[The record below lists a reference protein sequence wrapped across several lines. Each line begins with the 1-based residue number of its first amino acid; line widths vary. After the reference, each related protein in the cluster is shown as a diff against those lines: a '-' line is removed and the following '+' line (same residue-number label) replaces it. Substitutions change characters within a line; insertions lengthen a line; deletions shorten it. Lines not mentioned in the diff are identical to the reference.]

1 MKIKYKLKKGEY
13 LTMVVGEARRKASDN
28 YKNNPMHSFAES
40 FVNLASG
47 ILNESVTDIYQDPG
61 RALLLKTSNDALK
74 RFFVENS
81 YDPDGMDPDEIQEHV
96 EDMEQL
102 YDNDRD
108 AILEHVQGS
117 YMNPMIGISIPM
129 HKFILMNMVFDKGS
143 IPKFVARSPK
153 FTISMEYRVLIDTE
167 GNELDFFRDQNLMTD
182 AINKTARET
191 EFELP
196 AIPFTDDNEIVHT
209 YLGGLAGADHL
220 SIETRVSAFKI
231 TDQYFEIGDILPDT
245 ETGYIEPDG
254 EVAQSAGVREV
265 WVRCNYPFAPVY
277 GEVERGLMA
286 NVQYEYKVQDAGR
299 VTTKKVNDLITG
311 TMVNDRLNIQV
322 LRGNIKGIRVTS
334 RLDTSSARL
343 TTCSV
348 RWKEKTDIV
357 EIPNAIPIDVTVSP
371 EETKDIAALYN
382 VNQVTK
388 IMSMIKTVLGNY
400 KDDMIRKN
408 LDDSYKTMDVRSKT
422 YSQFDY
428 APREGYHGDH
438 VEWRRNTFFDFFDTQ
453 MTKLYQVL
461 NDPNMTVSVFG
472 DPDLVR
478 KITPVDYSYQTPSSI
493 GPVQLDFTKTVVTS
507 DHRVYN
513 FIGSDKLRGSTEFI
527 VILCPKG
534 TDRIIYRIYD
544 YQMYISNEIRNAD
557 NPALPNIHAFERWKF
572 VEYQPVQGRI
582 NILHPTGLT
591 DHYDFIQVKQV
602 D

>member
-1 MKIKYKLKKGEY
+1 MII
-13 LTMVVGEARRKASDN
+13 GEAPRQYMSDN
-28 YKNNPMHSFAES
+28 YKSDPMHSYAES
-40 FVNLASG
+40 FVNLAEG
-47 ILNESVTDIYQDPG
+47 ILNEGAVELYSDPT
-61 RALLLKTSNDALK
+61 RAFIQKGSNEALK
-74 RFFVENS
+74 QFFVENS
-81 YDPDGMDPDEIQEHV
+81 YDPEGMTPDEI
-96 EDMEQL
+96 EDHIATMEQQ
-102 YDNDRD
+102 YDNDRKG
-108 AILEHVQGS
+108 ILEHVTGS

-153 FTISMEYRVLIDTE
+153 FTISMEYRILVDTE
-167 GNELDFFRDQNLMTD
+167 GNELDMFRDQNLMTD
-182 AINKTARET
+182 AIEKTAAET

-196 AIPFTDDNEIVHT
+196 ALPFTDDNEIVHT

-220 SIETRVSAFKI
+220 SIETRVSAFKV
-231 TDQYFEIGDILPDT
+231 TDQYFEIGDILPDP

-254 EVAQSAGVREV
+254 EVATSAGVREV
-265 WVRCNYPFAPVY
+265 WVRCNYPFTPVY

-286 NVQYEYKVQDAGR
+286 NVQYEYKVNDSG
-299 VTTKKVNDLITG
+299 VKITKMNDLISG
-311 TMVNDRLNIQV
+311 TMHKDRLNVQV
-322 LRGNIKGIRVTS
+322 LKGNIKGIRVTS
-334 RLDTSSARL
+334 RLDTSNARL

-357 EIPNAIPIDVTVSP
+357 EIPAAIPIDVTISP

-382 VNQVTK
+382 INQVTK
-388 IMSMIKTVLGNY
+388 LMSMLKTVLGNY
-400 KDDMIRKN
+400 KDDLIRRN
-408 LDDSYKTMDVRSKT
+408 LDKSYKTMDVRSKT
-422 YSQFDY
+422 YANFDY

-438 VEWRRNTFFDFFDTQ
+438 VEWRQKTFFDFFDSQ
-453 MTKLYQVL
+453 MTRLYQVL
-461 NDPNMTVSVFG
+461 NDPNMTVTVFG

-478 KITPVDYSYQTPSSI
+478 KITPPSYSYQTPGSI

-507 DHRVYN
+507 DNRVYN

-591 DHYDFIQVKQV
+591 DHYDFVQVKQL
-602 D
+602 

>member
-1 MKIKYKLKKGEY
+1 MII
-13 LTMVVGEARRKASDN
+13 GEAPRQNMSDS
-28 YKNNPMHSFAES
+28 YRYDPMHAYVES
-40 FVNLASG
+40 YVEVAQG
-47 ILNESVTDIYQDPG
+47 ILNENATDIYSEPA
-61 RALLLKTSNDALK
+61 RAFISKSSNEALK
-74 RFFVENS
+74 QFFVESS
-81 YDPDGMDPDEIQEHV
+81 YDPAGMTPDEI
-96 EDMEQL
+96 EDHIATMEQQ
-102 YDNDRD
+102 YDNDRQG
-108 AILEHVQGS
+108 ILEHVTGS
-117 YMNPMIGISIPM
+117 YMNPMIGITIPM

-153 FTISMEYRVLIDTE
+153 FTISMEYRILVDTE
-167 GNELDFFRDQNLMTD
+167 GNELDMFRDQNLMTD
-182 AINKTARET
+182 AIEKTAAET

-196 AIPFTDDNEIVHT
+196 SLPFTDDNEIVHT

-231 TDQYFEIGDILPDT
+231 TDQYFEIGDILPDP

-254 EVAQSAGVREV
+254 EVAESAGVREV
-265 WVRCNYPFAPVY
+265 WVRCNYPFTPVY

-286 NVQYEYKVQDAGR
+286 NVQYEYKVNNGG
-299 VTTKKVNDLITG
+299 VKITKVNDLISG
-311 TMVNDRLNIQV
+311 TMNKDRLNIQV
-322 LRGNIKGIRVTS
+322 LKGNIKGIRVTS

-357 EIPNAIPIDVTVSP
+357 EIPNAIPIDVTISP

-388 IMSMIKTVLGNY
+388 LMSMMKTVLGNY
-400 KDDMIRKN
+400 KDDLIRRD
-408 LDDSYKTMDVRSKT
+408 LDHSYKTMDARSKT

-438 VEWRRNTFFDFFDTQ
+438 VEWRQKTFFDFFDSQ

-461 NDPNMTVSVFG
+461 NDPNMTVTVFG

-478 KITPVDYSYQTPSSI
+478 KITPPSYSYQTPGSI

-507 DHRVYN
+507 DNRVYN

-591 DHYDFIQVKQV
+591 DHYDFVQVKQV
-602 D
+602 

>member
-1 MKIKYKLKKGEY
+1 MIIGE
-13 LTMVVGEARRKASDN
+13 TRQNMSDN
-28 YKNNPMHSFAES
+28 YKYDPMHSYVES
-40 FVNLASG
+40 FVNLAEG
-47 ILNESVTDIYQDPG
+47 ILNESATDIYAEPS
-61 RALLLKTSNDALK
+61 RAFLMKGANEALK
-74 RFFVENS
+74 QFFVENS
-81 YDPDGMDPDEIQEHV
+81 YDPEGMTPDEIDDHIAT
-96 EDMEQL
+96 MEQQ
-102 YDNDRD
+102 YDNDRKG
-108 AILEHVQGS
+108 ILEHVTGS
-117 YMNPMIGISIPM
+117 YMNPMIGITIPM

-153 FTISMEYRVLIDTE
+153 FTISMEYRILVDTE
-167 GNELDFFRDQNLMTD
+167 GNELDMFRDQNLMTD
-182 AINKTARET
+182 AIEKTAAET

-196 AIPFTDDNEIVHT
+196 ALPFTDDNEIVHT

-231 TDQYFEIGDILPDT
+231 EDQYFEIGDVLPDP

-254 EVAQSAGVREV
+254 EIAESAGVREV
-265 WVRCNYPFAPVY
+265 WVRCNYPFTPVY

-286 NVQYEYKVQDAGR
+286 NVQYEYKVQDGGD
-299 VTTKKVNDLITG
+299 VTTKKVNDLISG
-311 TMVNDRLNIQV
+311 TMNKDRLNVQV
-322 LRGNIKGIRVTS
+322 LKGNIKGIRVTS

-357 EIPNAIPIDVTVSP
+357 EIPNAIPIDVTISP

-388 IMSMIKTVLGNY
+388 LMSMMKTVLGNY
-400 KDDMIRKN
+400 KDDLIRRD
-408 LDDSYKTMDVRSKT
+408 LDYSYKTMDVRSKT

-438 VEWRRNTFFDFFDTQ
+438 VEWRQKTFFDFFDSQ

-461 NDPNMTVSVFG
+461 NDPNMTVTVFG

-478 KITPVDYSYQTPSSI
+478 KITPPTYSYQTPGSI

-507 DHRVYN
+507 DSRVYN

-534 TDRIIYRIYD
+534 TDRIVYRIYD

-591 DHYDFIQVKQV
+591 DHYDFVQVKQL
-602 D
+602 

>member
-1 MKIKYKLKKGEY
+1 MIIGD
-13 LTMVVGEARRKASDN
+13 APRRSMADSFAT
-28 YKNNPMHSFAES
+28 NPMHSFVES
-40 FVNLASG
+40 YVNLTQG
-47 ILNESVTDIYQDPG
+47 ILNENATDIYSDPVRTLMMSG
-61 RALLLKTSNDALK
+61 PNNELK

-81 YDPDGMDPDEIQEHV
+81 YDPEGMTPDEIQDHIET
-96 EDMEQL
+96 MEQQ
-102 YDNDRD
+102 YDNDRMGL
-108 AILEHVQGS
+108 LEHVQGS

-153 FTISMEYRVLIDTE
+153 FTISMEYRILVDTE
-167 GNELDFFRDQNLMTD
+167 GNELDMFRDQNLMTD
-182 AINKTARET
+182 AIEKTAAET

-196 AIPFTDDNEIVHT
+196 TLPFTDDNEIVHT

-231 TDQYFEIGDILPDT
+231 TDQYFEIGDILPDS

-254 EVAQSAGVREV
+254 EVAESAGVREV
-265 WVRCNYPFAPVY
+265 WVRCNYPFSPVY
-277 GEVERGLMA
+277 GEIERGLMA
-286 NVQYEYKVQDAGR
+286 NISYEYKVNDGT
-299 VTTKKVNDLITG
+299 VTTKKITDFVSG
-311 TMVNDRLNIQV
+311 TMHNDRLTVQV
-322 LRGNIKGIRVTS
+322 LKNNIKGIRITS

-382 VNQVTK
+382 VNQMTK
-388 IMSMIKTVLGNY
+388 LMSMIKTVLGNY
-400 KDDMIRKN
+400 KDDKIRQN
-408 LDDSYKTMDVRSKT
+408 LDMSYKTMDVRSKT
-422 YSQFDY
+422 YSRFDY

-438 VEWRRNTFFDFFDTQ
+438 VEWRRNTFFDFFDSQ

-461 NDPNMTVSVFG
+461 NDPNMTISVFG

-478 KITPVDYSYQTPSSI
+478 RITPVDYSYQTPSTI

-507 DHRVYN
+507 DNRVYN

-557 NPALPNIHAFERWKF
+557 NPSLPNIHAFERWKF

-582 NILHPTGLT
+582 EILHPTGLT
-591 DHYDFIQVKQV
+591 DHYDFVQVKQIP
-602 D
+602 

>member
-1 MKIKYKLKKGEY
+1 MII
-13 LTMVVGEARRKASDN
+13 GEAPRQLSDN
-28 YKNNPMHSFAES
+28 YKYDAMHSYAES
-40 FVNLASG
+40 FVNLAEG
-47 ILNESVTDIYQDPG
+47 ILNEDATDIYAEPS
-61 RALLLKTSNDALK
+61 RAFLKRGSDEALK
-74 RFFVENS
+74 RFFVESS
-81 YDPDGMDPDEIQEHV
+81 YDPEGMTPDEI
-96 EDMEQL
+96 EDHITTMEQQ
-102 YDNDRD
+102 YENDKKG
-108 AILEHVQGS
+108 ILEHTTGS
-117 YMNPMIGISIPM
+117 YMNPMIGITIPM
-129 HKFILMNMVFDKGS
+129 HKWILMNMVFDKGS
-143 IPKFVARSPK
+143 IPKFVARTPK
-153 FTISMEYRVLIDTE
+153 FTISMEYRILVDTE

-182 AINKTARET
+182 AIEATAAET

-196 AIPFTDDNEIVHT
+196 ALPFTDDNEIVHT

-231 TDQYFEIGDILPDT
+231 TDQYFEIGDILPDP

-254 EVAQSAGVREV
+254 EVATSAGVREV
-265 WVRCNYPFAPVY
+265 WVRCNYPFTPVY
-277 GEVERGLMA
+277 GEIERGLMA
-286 NVQYEYKVQDAGR
+286 NVQYEYKVQDAGAI
-299 VTTKKVNDLITG
+299 TIKKVNDIVSG
-311 TMVNDRLNIQV
+311 TMNNDRLNVQV
-322 LRGNIKGIRVTS
+322 LKGNIKGIRVTS

-388 IMSMIKTVLGNY
+388 LMSMMKTVLGNY
-400 KDDMIRKN
+400 KDDKIKRN
-408 LDDSYKTMDVRSKT
+408 LDYSYKTMDVRSKT

-438 VEWRRNTFFDFFDTQ
+438 VEWRQKTFFDFFDSQ

-461 NDPNMTVSVFG
+461 NDPNMTVTVFG

-478 KITPVDYSYQTPSSI
+478 KITPPSYSYQTPANI
-493 GPVQLDFTKTVVTS
+493 GPVQLDYTKTVVTS
-507 DHRVYN
+507 DSRVYN

-534 TDRIIYRIYD
+534 TDRIVYRIYD

-591 DHYDFIQVKQV
+591 DHYDFVQVKQL
-602 D
+602 

>member
-1 MKIKYKLKKGEY
+1 MII
-13 LTMVVGEARRKASDN
+13 GEAPRKTSDN
-28 YKNNPMHSFAES
+28 YKSDPMHSYVES
-40 FVNLASG
+40 FVQLAEG
-47 ILNESVTDIYQDPG
+47 ILNESATDIYAEPS
-61 RALLLKTSNDALK
+61 RAFMMKGANEALK
-74 RFFVENS
+74 QFFVENS
-81 YDPDGMDPDEIQEHV
+81 YDPAGMTPDEI
-96 EDMEQL
+96 EDHIATMEQQ
-102 YDNDRD
+102 YDNDRR
-108 AILEHVQGS
+108 AILEHVTGS

-143 IPKFVARSPK
+143 IPKFVARYPK
-153 FTISMEYRVLIDTE
+153 FTISMEYRILVDTE
-167 GNELDFFRDQNLMTD
+167 GNELDFFYDQNLMTD
-182 AINKTARET
+182 AIEKTAAET

-196 AIPFTDDNEIVHT
+196 ALPFTDDNEIVHT

-220 SIETRVSAFKI
+220 SIATRVSAFKI
-231 TDQYFEIGDILPDT
+231 TDQYFEIGDILPDP

-254 EVAQSAGVREV
+254 EIATSAGVREV
-265 WVRCNYPFAPVY
+265 WVRCNYPFTPVY

-286 NVQYEYKVQDAGR
+286 NVSYEYKVNDGG
-299 VTTKKVNDLITG
+299 VKVQKITDLISG
-311 TMVNDRLNIQV
+311 TMHNDRLNVQV
-322 LRGNIKGIRVTS
+322 LKGNIKGIRVTS
-334 RLDTSSARL
+334 RLDTSNARL

-357 EIPNAIPIDVTVSP
+357 EIEPAIPIDVTISP

-388 IMSMIKTVLGNY
+388 LMSMIKTVLGNY
-400 KDDMIRKN
+400 KDDLIRRK
-408 LDDSYKTMDVRSKT
+408 LDYSYKTMDARSKT
-422 YSQFDY
+422 YSEFDY

-438 VEWRRNTFFDFFDTQ
+438 VEWRQKTFFDFFDTQ

-478 KITPVDYSYQTPSSI
+478 KITPVSYSYQTPSAI

-507 DHRVYN
+507 DNRVYN

-591 DHYDFIQVKQV
+591 DHYDFIQVKQL
-602 D
+602 

>member
-1 MKIKYKLKKGEY
+1 MII
-13 LTMVVGEARRKASDN
+13 GEAPRKTSDN
-28 YKNNPMHSFAES
+28 YKSDPMHSYVES
-40 FVNLASG
+40 FVQLAEG
-47 ILNESVTDIYQDPG
+47 ILNESATDIYAEPS
-61 RALLLKTSNDALK
+61 RAFMMKGANEALK
-74 RFFVENS
+74 QFFVENS
-81 YDPDGMDPDEIQEHV
+81 YDPAGMTPDEI
-96 EDMEQL
+96 EDHIATMEQQ
-102 YDNDRD
+102 YDNDRR
-108 AILEHVQGS
+108 AILEHVAGS

-153 FTISMEYRVLIDTE
+153 FTISMEYRILVDTE
-167 GNELDFFRDQNLMTD
+167 GNELDFFYDQNLMTD
-182 AINKTARET
+182 AIEKTAAET

-196 AIPFTDDNEIVHT
+196 ALPFTDDNEIVHT

-220 SIETRVSAFKI
+220 SIATRVSAFKI
-231 TDQYFEIGDILPDT
+231 TDQYFEIGDILPDP

-254 EVAQSAGVREV
+254 EIATSAGVREV
-265 WVRCNYPFAPVY
+265 WVRCNYPFTPVY

-286 NVQYEYKVQDAGR
+286 NVSYEYKVNDGG
-299 VTTKKVNDLITG
+299 VKVQKITDLISG
-311 TMVNDRLNIQV
+311 TMHNDRLNVQV
-322 LRGNIKGIRVTS
+322 LKGNIKGIRVTS
-334 RLDTSSARL
+334 RLDTSNARL

-357 EIPNAIPIDVTVSP
+357 EIEPAIPIDVTISP

-388 IMSMIKTVLGNY
+388 LMSMIKTVLGNY
-400 KDDMIRKN
+400 KDDLIRRK
-408 LDDSYKTMDVRSKT
+408 LDYSYKTMDARSKT
-422 YSQFDY
+422 YSEFDY

-438 VEWRRNTFFDFFDTQ
+438 VEWRQKTFFDFFDTQ

-478 KITPVDYSYQTPSSI
+478 KITPVSYSYQTPSAI

-507 DHRVYN
+507 DNRVYN

-591 DHYDFIQVKQV
+591 DHYDFIQVKQL
-602 D
+602 

>member
-1 MKIKYKLKKGEY
+1 
-13 LTMVVGEARRKASDN
+13 MVIGEAKKSYSDL
-28 YKNNPMHSFAES
+28 YKNDPMYSFAES
-40 FVNLASG
+40 FVNLTQG
-47 ILNESVTDIYQDPG
+47 IVNEDSTDIYSEPI
-61 RALLLKTSNDALK
+61 RALNKRASNEALK

-81 YDPDGMDPDEIQEHV
+81 YDPEGMTADEIEDHV
-96 EDMEQL
+96 MTMEQQ
-102 YDNDRD
+102 YDNDRQ
-108 AILEHVQGS
+108 AVMEHVTAS

-153 FTISMEYRVLIDTE
+153 FTISMERRILVDTE
-167 GNELDFFRDQNLMTD
+167 GNELDFFRDQNLMTE
-182 AINKTARET
+182 AINKTAKET

-196 AIPFTDDNEIVHT
+196 ALPFTDDNEIVHT

-220 SIETRVSAFKI
+220 SIETRVSAFKVE
-231 TDQYFEIGDILPDT
+231 DQYFEIGDILPDP

-254 EVAQSAGVREV
+254 EVATSAGVRPV
-265 WVRCNYPFAPVY
+265 WVRCNYPFVPVY
-277 GEVERGLMA
+277 GDIERGLMA
-286 NVQYEYKVQDAGR
+286 NISYEYKVQDAGQ
-299 VTTKKVNDLITG
+299 VTTKKLQDYVTG
-311 TMVNDRLNIQV
+311 TMQNDRLNIQV
-322 LRGNIKGIRVTS
+322 LRGNIKGLRVTS
-334 RLDTSSARL
+334 RLDTAGGRL

-348 RWKEKTDIV
+348 RWKETTDIV
-357 EIPNAIPIDVTVSP
+357 EIPNAIPIDVTISP

-382 VNQVTK
+382 VKKKKK

-400 KDDMIRKN
+400 KDDTIKDK
-408 LDDSYKTMDVRSKT
+408 LDYSYKTMDVRSKT

-428 APREGYHGDH
+428 APREGYNGDH
-438 VEWRRNTFFDFFDTQ
+438 VEWRRATFFDFFDSQ

-461 NDPNMTVSVFG
+461 NDPNMTVTVFG

-478 KITPVDYSYQTPSSI
+478 KITPVDYSYQTPSNI

-507 DHRVYN
+507 DSRVYN

-534 TDRIIYRIYD
+534 TDRIVYRIYD

-557 NPALPNIHAFERWKF
+557 NPALPNIHAFERWHF

-582 NILHPTGLT
+582 NILHPSGLT
-591 DHYDFIQVKQV
+591 DHYDFIQVKQM
-602 D
+602 

>member
-1 MKIKYKLKKGEY
+1 MII
-13 LTMVVGEARRKASDN
+13 GEAPRQLSDN
-28 YKNNPMHSFAES
+28 YKYDAMHSYAES
-40 FVNLASG
+40 FVNLAEG
-47 ILNESVTDIYQDPG
+47 ILNEDATDIYAEPS
-61 RALLLKTSNDALK
+61 RAFLKRGSDEALK
-74 RFFVENS
+74 RFFVESS
-81 YDPDGMDPDEIQEHV
+81 YDPEGMTPDEI
-96 EDMEQL
+96 EDHITTMEQQ
-102 YDNDRD
+102 YDNDKKG
-108 AILEHVQGS
+108 ILEHTTGS
-117 YMNPMIGISIPM
+117 YMNPMIGITIPM
-129 HKFILMNMVFDKGS
+129 HKWILMNMVFDKGS

-153 FTISMEYRVLIDTE
+153 FTISMEYRILVDTE

-182 AINKTARET
+182 AIEATAAET

-196 AIPFTDDNEIVHT
+196 ALPFTDDNEIVHT

-231 TDQYFEIGDILPDT
+231 TDQYFEIGDILPDP

-254 EVAQSAGVREV
+254 EVATSAGVREV
-265 WVRCNYPFAPVY
+265 WVRCNYPFTPVY
-277 GEVERGLMA
+277 GEIERGLMA
-286 NVQYEYKVQDAGR
+286 NVQYEYKVQDAGAI
-299 VTTKKVNDLITG
+299 TIKKVNDIVSG
-311 TMVNDRLNIQV
+311 TMNNDRLNVQV
-322 LRGNIKGIRVTS
+322 LKGNIKGIRVTS

-388 IMSMIKTVLGNY
+388 LMSMMKTVLGNY
-400 KDDMIRKN
+400 KDDKIKRN
-408 LDDSYKTMDVRSKT
+408 LDYSYKTMDVRSKT

-438 VEWRRNTFFDFFDTQ
+438 VEWRQKTFFDFFDSQ

-461 NDPNMTVSVFG
+461 NDPNMTVTVFG

-478 KITPVDYSYQTPSSI
+478 KITPPSYSYQTPANI
-493 GPVQLDFTKTVVTS
+493 GPVQLDYTKTVVTS
-507 DHRVYN
+507 DSRVYN

-534 TDRIIYRIYD
+534 TDRIVYRIYD

-591 DHYDFIQVKQV
+591 DHYDFVQVKQL
-602 D
+602 

>member
-1 MKIKYKLKKGEY
+1 
-13 LTMVVGEARRKASDN
+13 MVVGEARRKASDN

-408 LDDSYKTMDVRSKT
+408 LDDSYRTMDVRSKT

>member
-1 MKIKYKLKKGEY
+1 MII
-13 LTMVVGEARRKASDN
+13 GEAPRQNMSDS
-28 YKNNPMHSFAES
+28 YRYDPMHAYVES
-40 FVNLASG
+40 YIDLAQG
-47 ILNESVTDIYQDPG
+47 ILNENATDIYSEPA
-61 RALLLKTSNDALK
+61 RAFITKSSNEALK
-74 RFFVENS
+74 QFFVENS
-81 YDPDGMDPDEIQEHV
+81 YDPAGMTPDEI
-96 EDMEQL
+96 EDHIATMEQQ
-102 YDNDRD
+102 YDNDRQGL
-108 AILEHVQGS
+108 LEHVTGS

-153 FTISMEYRVLIDTE
+153 FTISMEYRILVDTE
-167 GNELDFFRDQNLMTD
+167 GNELDMFRDQNLMTD
-182 AINKTARET
+182 AIEKTAAET

-196 AIPFTDDNEIVHT
+196 ALPFTDDNEIVHT

-220 SIETRVSAFKI
+220 STETRVSAFKI
-231 TDQYFEIGDILPDT
+231 TDQYFEIGDILPDP

-254 EVAQSAGVREV
+254 EVATSAGVREV
-265 WVRCNYPFAPVY
+265 WVRCNYPFTPVY

-286 NVQYEYKVQDAGR
+286 NVQYEYKVNNGG
-299 VTTKKVNDLITG
+299 VKITKVNDLISG
-311 TMVNDRLNIQV
+311 TMNKDRLNVQV
-322 LRGNIKGIRVTS
+322 LKGNIKGIRVTS
-334 RLDTSSARL
+334 RLDTSGARL

-357 EIPNAIPIDVTVSP
+357 EIPNAIPIDVTISP

-388 IMSMIKTVLGNY
+388 LMSMMKTVLGNY
-400 KDDMIRKN
+400 KDDLIRRD
-408 LDDSYKTMDVRSKT
+408 LDKSYKTMDARSKT

-438 VEWRRNTFFDFFDTQ
+438 VEWRQKTFFDFFDSQ

-461 NDPNMTVSVFG
+461 NDPNMTVTVFG

-478 KITPVDYSYQTPSSI
+478 KITPPSYSYQTPGSI

-507 DHRVYN
+507 DSRVYN

-591 DHYDFIQVKQV
+591 DHYDFVQVKQL
-602 D
+602 

>member
-1 MKIKYKLKKGEY
+1 MII
-13 LTMVVGEARRKASDN
+13 GEAPRQYMSDN
-28 YKNNPMHSFAES
+28 YKSDPMHSYAES
-40 FVNLASG
+40 FVNLAEG
-47 ILNESVTDIYQDPG
+47 ILNEGAVELYSDPT
-61 RALLLKTSNDALK
+61 RAFIQKGSNEALK
-74 RFFVENS
+74 QFFVENS
-81 YDPDGMDPDEIQEHV
+81 YDPEGMTPDEI
-96 EDMEQL
+96 EDHIATMEQQ
-102 YDNDRD
+102 YDNDRKG
-108 AILEHVQGS
+108 ILEHVTGS

-153 FTISMEYRVLIDTE
+153 FTISMEYRILVDTE
-167 GNELDFFRDQNLMTD
+167 GNELDMFRDQNLMTD
-182 AINKTARET
+182 AIEKTAAET

-196 AIPFTDDNEIVHT
+196 ALPFTDDNEIVHT

-220 SIETRVSAFKI
+220 STETRVSAFKV
-231 TDQYFEIGDILPDT
+231 TDQYFEIGDILPDP

-254 EVAQSAGVREV
+254 EVATSAGVREV
-265 WVRCNYPFAPVY
+265 WVRCNYPFTPVY

-286 NVQYEYKVQDAGR
+286 NVQYEYKVNDGG
-299 VTTKKVNDLITG
+299 VKITKMNDLISG
-311 TMVNDRLNIQV
+311 TMHKDRLNVQV
-322 LRGNIKGIRVTS
+322 LKGNIKGIRVTS
-334 RLDTSSARL
+334 RLDTSNARL

-357 EIPNAIPIDVTVSP
+357 EIPSAIPIDVTISP

-382 VNQVTK
+382 INQVTK
-388 IMSMIKTVLGNY
+388 LMSMLKTVLGNY
-400 KDDMIRKN
+400 KDDLIRRN
-408 LDDSYKTMDVRSKT
+408 LDRSYKTMDVRSKT
-422 YSQFDY
+422 YANFDY

-438 VEWRRNTFFDFFDTQ
+438 VEWRQKTFFDFFDSQ
-453 MTKLYQVL
+453 MTRLYQVP
-461 NDPNMTVSVFG
+461 NDPNMTVTVFG

-478 KITPVDYSYQTPSSI
+478 KITPPSYSYQTPGSI

-507 DHRVYN
+507 DSRVYN

-591 DHYDFIQVKQV
+591 DHYDFIQVKQM
-602 D
+602 

>member
-1 MKIKYKLKKGEY
+1 MII
-13 LTMVVGEARRKASDN
+13 GEAPRQNMSDS
-28 YKNNPMHSFAES
+28 YRYDPMHAYVES
-40 FVNLASG
+40 YVDLAQG
-47 ILNESVTDIYQDPG
+47 ILNENATDIYSEPA
-61 RALLLKTSNDALK
+61 RAFIAKSSNEALK
-74 RFFVENS
+74 QFFVENS
-81 YDPDGMDPDEIQEHV
+81 YDPAGMTPDEI
-96 EDMEQL
+96 EDHIQTMELQ
-102 YDNDRD
+102 YDNDRKG
-108 AILEHVQGS
+108 ILEHVTGS
-117 YMNPMIGISIPM
+117 YMNPMIGITIPM

-153 FTISMEYRVLIDTE
+153 FTISMEYRILVDTE
-167 GNELDFFRDQNLMTD
+167 GNELDMFRDQNLMTD
-182 AINKTARET
+182 AIEKTAAET

-196 AIPFTDDNEIVHT
+196 ALPFTDDNEIVHT

-231 TDQYFEIGDILPDT
+231 TDQYFEIGDILPDP

-254 EVAQSAGVREV
+254 EVATSAGVREV
-265 WVRCNYPFAPVY
+265 WVRCNYPFTPVY

-286 NVQYEYKVQDAGR
+286 NVQYEYKVNDSG
-299 VTTKKVNDLITG
+299 VKITKVNDLISG
-311 TMVNDRLNIQV
+311 TMNKDRLNVQV
-322 LRGNIKGIRVTS
+322 LKGNIKGIRVTS
-334 RLDTSSARL
+334 RLDTSGARL

-357 EIPNAIPIDVTVSP
+357 EIPNAIPIDVTISP

-388 IMSMIKTVLGNY
+388 LMSMMKTVLGNY
-400 KDDMIRKN
+400 KDDLIRRD
-408 LDDSYKTMDVRSKT
+408 LDYSYKTMDARSKT

-438 VEWRRNTFFDFFDTQ
+438 VEWRQKTFFDFFDSQ

-461 NDPNMTVSVFG
+461 NDPNMTVTVFG

-478 KITPVDYSYQTPSSI
+478 KITPPSYSYQTPGSI

-507 DHRVYN
+507 DNRVYN

-527 VILCPKG
+527 VVLCPKG

-591 DHYDFIQVKQV
+591 DHYDFVQVKQL
-602 D
+602 

>member
-1 MKIKYKLKKGEY
+1 MII
-13 LTMVVGEARRKASDN
+13 GEAPRQYMSDN
-28 YKNNPMHSFAES
+28 YKSDPMHSYAES
-40 FVNLASG
+40 FVNLAEG
-47 ILNESVTDIYQDPG
+47 ILNEGAVELYSDPT
-61 RALLLKTSNDALK
+61 RAFIQKGSNEALK
-74 RFFVENS
+74 QFFVENS
-81 YDPDGMDPDEIQEHV
+81 YDPEGMTPDEI
-96 EDMEQL
+96 EDHIATMEQQ
-102 YDNDRD
+102 YDNDRKG
-108 AILEHVQGS
+108 ILEHVTGS

-153 FTISMEYRVLIDTE
+153 FTISMEYRILVDTE
-167 GNELDFFRDQNLMTD
+167 GNELDMFRDQNLMTD
-182 AINKTARET
+182 AIEKTAAET

-196 AIPFTDDNEIVHT
+196 ALPFTDDNEIVHT

-220 SIETRVSAFKI
+220 SIETRVSAFKV
-231 TDQYFEIGDILPDT
+231 TDQYFEIGDILPDP

-254 EVAQSAGVREV
+254 EVATAAGVREV
-265 WVRCNYPFAPVY
+265 WVRCNYPFTPVY

-286 NVQYEYKVQDAGR
+286 NVQYEYKINDGEVKI
-299 VTTKKVNDLITG
+299 TKMNDLISG
-311 TMVNDRLNIQV
+311 TMHKDRLNVQV
-322 LRGNIKGIRVTS
+322 LKGNIKGIRVTS
-334 RLDTSSARL
+334 RLDTSNARL

-357 EIPNAIPIDVTVSP
+357 EIPAAIPIDVTISP

-382 VNQVTK
+382 INQVTK
-388 IMSMIKTVLGNY
+388 LMSMLKTVLGNY
-400 KDDMIRKN
+400 KDDLIRRN
-408 LDDSYKTMDVRSKT
+408 LDKSYKTMDVRSKT
-422 YSQFDY
+422 YANFDY

-438 VEWRRNTFFDFFDTQ
+438 VEWRQKTFFDFFDTQ
-453 MTKLYQVL
+453 MTRLYQVL
-461 NDPNMTVSVFG
+461 NDPNMTVTVFG

-478 KITPVDYSYQTPSSI
+478 KITPPSYSYQTPGSI

-507 DHRVYN
+507 DSRVYN

-591 DHYDFIQVKQV
+591 DHYDFVQVKQI
-602 D
+602 

>member
-1 MKIKYKLKKGEY
+1 MII
-13 LTMVVGEARRKASDN
+13 GEAPRQYMSDN
-28 YKNNPMHSFAES
+28 YKSDPMHSYAES
-40 FVNLASG
+40 FVNLAEG
-47 ILNESVTDIYQDPG
+47 ILNEGAVELYSDPT
-61 RALLLKTSNDALK
+61 RAFIQKGSNEALK
-74 RFFVENS
+74 QFFVENS
-81 YDPDGMDPDEIQEHV
+81 YDPEGMTPDEI
-96 EDMEQL
+96 EDHIATMEQQ
-102 YDNDRD
+102 YDNDRKG
-108 AILEHVQGS
+108 ILEHVTGS

-153 FTISMEYRVLIDTE
+153 FTISMEYRILVDTE
-167 GNELDFFRDQNLMTD
+167 GNELDMFRDQNLMTD
-182 AINKTARET
+182 AIEKTAAET

-196 AIPFTDDNEIVHT
+196 ALPFTDDNEIVHT

-220 SIETRVSAFKI
+220 SIETRVSAFKV
-231 TDQYFEIGDILPDT
+231 TDQYFEIGDILPDP

-254 EVAQSAGVREV
+254 EIATAAGVREV
-265 WVRCNYPFAPVY
+265 WVRCNYPFTPVY

-286 NVQYEYKVQDAGR
+286 NVQYEYKVNDGG
-299 VTTKKVNDLITG
+299 VKITKMNDLISG
-311 TMVNDRLNIQV
+311 TMHKDRLNVQV
-322 LRGNIKGIRVTS
+322 LKGNIKGIRVTS
-334 RLDTSSARL
+334 RLDTSNARL

-357 EIPNAIPIDVTVSP
+357 EIPAAIPIDVTISP

-382 VNQVTK
+382 INQVTK
-388 IMSMIKTVLGNY
+388 LMSMLKTVLGNY
-400 KDDMIRKN
+400 KDDLIRRN
-408 LDDSYKTMDVRSKT
+408 LDKSYKTMDVRSKT
-422 YSQFDY
+422 YANFDY

-438 VEWRRNTFFDFFDTQ
+438 VEWRQKTFFDFFDSQ
-453 MTKLYQVL
+453 MTRLYQVL
-461 NDPNMTVSVFG
+461 NDPNMTVTVFG

-478 KITPVDYSYQTPSSI
+478 KITPPSYSYQTPGSI

-507 DHRVYN
+507 DSRVYN

-591 DHYDFIQVKQV
+591 DHYDFVQVKQI
-602 D
+602 

>member
-1 MKIKYKLKKGEY
+1 MII
-13 LTMVVGEARRKASDN
+13 GEAPRQNMSDS
-28 YKNNPMHSFAES
+28 YRYDPMHAYVES
-40 FVNLASG
+40 YVDLAQG
-47 ILNESVTDIYQDPG
+47 ILNENATDIYSEPA
-61 RALLLKTSNDALK
+61 RAFITKSSNEALK
-74 RFFVENS
+74 QFFVENS
-81 YDPDGMDPDEIQEHV
+81 YDPAGMTPDEI
-96 EDMEQL
+96 EDHIATMEQQ
-102 YDNDRD
+102 YDNDRQGL
-108 AILEHVQGS
+108 LEHVTGS

-153 FTISMEYRVLIDTE
+153 FTISMEYRILVDTE
-167 GNELDFFRDQNLMTD
+167 GNELDMFRDQNLMTD
-182 AINKTARET
+182 AIEKTAAET

-196 AIPFTDDNEIVHT
+196 ALPFTDDNEIVHT

-231 TDQYFEIGDILPDT
+231 TDQYFEIGDILPDP

-254 EVAQSAGVREV
+254 EVAESAGVREV
-265 WVRCNYPFAPVY
+265 WVRCNYPFTPVY

-286 NVQYEYKVQDAGR
+286 NVQYEYKVNDGG
-299 VTTKKVNDLITG
+299 VKITKMNDLISG
-311 TMVNDRLNIQV
+311 TMNKDRLNVQV
-322 LRGNIKGIRVTS
+322 LKGNIKGIRVTS
-334 RLDTSSARL
+334 RLDTSGARL

-357 EIPNAIPIDVTVSP
+357 EIPNAIPIDVTISP

-388 IMSMIKTVLGNY
+388 LMSMMKTVLGNY
-400 KDDMIRKN
+400 KDDLIRRD
-408 LDDSYKTMDVRSKT
+408 LDNSYKTMDARSKT

-438 VEWRRNTFFDFFDTQ
+438 VEWRQKTFFDFFDSQ

-461 NDPNMTVSVFG
+461 NDPNMTVTVFG

-478 KITPVDYSYQTPSSI
+478 KITPPSYSYQTPGSI

-507 DHRVYN
+507 DSRVYN

-591 DHYDFIQVKQV
+591 DHYDFVQVKQV
-602 D
+602 

>member
-1 MKIKYKLKKGEY
+1 MII
-13 LTMVVGEARRKASDN
+13 GEAPRKTSDN
-28 YKNNPMHSFAES
+28 YKSDPMHSYVES
-40 FVNLASG
+40 FVQLAEG
-47 ILNESVTDIYQDPG
+47 ILNESATDIYAEPS
-61 RALLLKTSNDALK
+61 RAFMMKGANEALK
-74 RFFVENS
+74 QFFVENS
-81 YDPDGMDPDEIQEHV
+81 YDPAGMTPDEI
-96 EDMEQL
+96 EDHIATMEQQ
-102 YDNDRD
+102 YDNDRR
-108 AILEHVQGS
+108 AILEHVAGS

-153 FTISMEYRVLIDTE
+153 FTISMEYRILVDTE
-167 GNELDFFRDQNLMTD
+167 GNELDFFYDQNLMTD
-182 AINKTARET
+182 AIEKTAAET

-196 AIPFTDDNEIVHT
+196 ALPFTDDNEIVHT

-220 SIETRVSAFKI
+220 SIATRVSAFKI
-231 TDQYFEIGDILPDT
+231 TDQYFEIGDILPDP

-254 EVAQSAGVREV
+254 EVATSAGVREV
-265 WVRCNYPFAPVY
+265 WVRCNYPFTPVY

-286 NVQYEYKVQDAGR
+286 NVSYEYKVNNGG
-299 VTTKKVNDLITG
+299 VKVQKITDLISG
-311 TMVNDRLNIQV
+311 TMHNDRLNVQV
-322 LRGNIKGIRVTS
+322 LKGNIKGIRVTS
-334 RLDTSSARL
+334 RLDTSNARL

-357 EIPNAIPIDVTVSP
+357 EIEPAIPIDVTISP

-388 IMSMIKTVLGNY
+388 LMSMIKTVLGNY
-400 KDDMIRKN
+400 KDDLIRRK
-408 LDDSYKTMDVRSKT
+408 LDYSYKTMDARSKT
-422 YSQFDY
+422 YSEFDY

-438 VEWRRNTFFDFFDTQ
+438 VEWRQKTFFDFFDTQ

-478 KITPVDYSYQTPSSI
+478 KITPVSYSYQTPSAI

-507 DHRVYN
+507 DNRVYN

-591 DHYDFIQVKQV
+591 DHYDFIQVKQL
-602 D
+602 

>member
-1 MKIKYKLKKGEY
+1 MIIGEIRQN
-13 LTMVVGEARRKASDN
+13 MSDN
-28 YKNNPMHSFAES
+28 YKYDPMHSYVES
-40 FVNLASG
+40 FVNLAEG
-47 ILNESVTDIYQDPG
+47 ILNESATDIYTDPS
-61 RALLLKTSNDALK
+61 RAFLMKGANEALK
-74 RFFVENS
+74 QFFVENS
-81 YDPDGMDPDEIQEHV
+81 YDPEGMTPDEI
-96 EDMEQL
+96 EDHIATMEQQ
-102 YDNDRD
+102 YDNDRKG
-108 AILEHVQGS
+108 ILEHVTGS

-153 FTISMEYRVLIDTE
+153 FTISMEYRILVDTE
-167 GNELDFFRDQNLMTD
+167 GNELDMFRDQNLMTD
-182 AINKTARET
+182 AIEKTAAET

-196 AIPFTDDNEIVHT
+196 ALPFTDDNEIVHT

-231 TDQYFEIGDILPDT
+231 EDQYFEIGDILPDP

-254 EVAQSAGVREV
+254 EVAESAGVREV
-265 WVRCNYPFAPVY
+265 WVRCNYPFTPVY

-286 NVQYEYKVQDAGR
+286 NVQYEYKVQEGGD
-299 VTTKKVNDLITG
+299 VTIKKVNDLISG
-311 TMVNDRLNIQV
+311 TMNKDRLNVQV
-322 LRGNIKGIRVTS
+322 LKGNIKGIRVTS
-334 RLDTSSARL
+334 RLDTSGARL

-357 EIPNAIPIDVTVSP
+357 EIPNAIPIDVTISP

-388 IMSMIKTVLGNY
+388 LMSMMKTVLGNY
-400 KDDMIRKN
+400 KDDLIRRD
-408 LDDSYKTMDVRSKT
+408 LDRSYKTMDVRSKT

-438 VEWRRNTFFDFFDTQ
+438 VEWRQKTFFDFFDSQ

-461 NDPNMTVSVFG
+461 NDPNMTVTVFG

-478 KITPVDYSYQTPSSI
+478 KITPPSYSYQTPGSI

-507 DHRVYN
+507 DSRVYN

-534 TDRIIYRIYD
+534 TDRIVYRIYD

-591 DHYDFIQVKQV
+591 DHYDFVQVKQM
-602 D
+602 

>member
-1 MKIKYKLKKGEY
+1 MII
-13 LTMVVGEARRKASDN
+13 GEAPRKTSDN
-28 YKNNPMHSFAES
+28 YKSDPMHSYVES
-40 FVNLASG
+40 FVQLAEG
-47 ILNESVTDIYQDPG
+47 ILNESATDIYAEPS
-61 RALLLKTSNDALK
+61 RAFMMKGANEALK
-74 RFFVENS
+74 QFFVENS
-81 YDPDGMDPDEIQEHV
+81 YDPAGMTPDEI
-96 EDMEQL
+96 EDHIATMEQQ
-102 YDNDRD
+102 YDNDRRG
-108 AILEHVQGS
+108 ILEHVTGS

-153 FTISMEYRVLIDTE
+153 FTISMEYRILVDTE
-167 GNELDFFRDQNLMTD
+167 GNELDFFYDQNLMTD
-182 AINKTARET
+182 AIEKTAAET

-196 AIPFTDDNEIVHT
+196 ALPFTDDNEIVHT

-220 SIETRVSAFKI
+220 SISTRVSAFKI
-231 TDQYFEIGDILPDT
+231 TDQYFEIGDILPDP

-254 EVAQSAGVREV
+254 EVATSAGVREV
-265 WVRCNYPFAPVY
+265 WVRCNYPFTPVY

-286 NVQYEYKVQDAGR
+286 NVSYEYKVNDGG
-299 VTTKKVNDLITG
+299 VKVQKITDLISG
-311 TMVNDRLNIQV
+311 TMHNDRLNVQV
-322 LRGNIKGIRVTS
+322 LKGNIKGIRVTS
-334 RLDTSSARL
+334 RLDTSNARL

-357 EIPNAIPIDVTVSP
+357 EIEPAIPIDVTISP

-388 IMSMIKTVLGNY
+388 LMSMIKTVLGNY
-400 KDDMIRKN
+400 KDDLIRRK
-408 LDDSYKTMDVRSKT
+408 LDYSYKTMDTRSKT
-422 YSQFDY
+422 YSEFDY

-438 VEWRRNTFFDFFDTQ
+438 VEWRQKTFFDFFDTQ

-478 KITPVDYSYQTPSSI
+478 KITPVSYSYQTPSAI

-507 DHRVYN
+507 DNRVYN

-591 DHYDFIQVKQV
+591 DHYDFIQVKQL
-602 D
+602 

>member
-1 MKIKYKLKKGEY
+1 MII
-13 LTMVVGEARRKASDN
+13 GEAPRQNMSDS
-28 YKNNPMHSFAES
+28 YRYDPMHAYVES
-40 FVNLASG
+40 YVDLAQG
-47 ILNESVTDIYQDPG
+47 ILNENATDIYSEPA
-61 RALLLKTSNDALK
+61 RAFITKSSNEALK
-74 RFFVENS
+74 QFFVENS
-81 YDPDGMDPDEIQEHV
+81 YDPAGMTPDEI
-96 EDMEQL
+96 EDHIATMEQQ
-102 YDNDRD
+102 YDNDRQGL
-108 AILEHVQGS
+108 LEHVTGS

-153 FTISMEYRVLIDTE
+153 FTISMEYRILVDTE
-167 GNELDFFRDQNLMTD
+167 GNELDMFRDQNLMTD
-182 AINKTARET
+182 AIEKTAAET

-196 AIPFTDDNEIVHT
+196 ALPFTDDNEIVHT

-231 TDQYFEIGDILPDT
+231 TDQYFEIGDILPDP

-254 EVAQSAGVREV
+254 EVATSAGVREV
-265 WVRCNYPFAPVY
+265 WVRCNYPFTPVY

-286 NVQYEYKVQDAGR
+286 NVQYEYKVNDGG
-299 VTTKKVNDLITG
+299 VKITKMNDLISG
-311 TMVNDRLNIQV
+311 TMNKDRLNVQV
-322 LRGNIKGIRVTS
+322 LKGNIKGIRVTS
-334 RLDTSSARL
+334 RLDTSGARL

-357 EIPNAIPIDVTVSP
+357 EIPNAIPIDVTISP

-388 IMSMIKTVLGNY
+388 LMSMMKTVLGNY
-400 KDDMIRKN
+400 KDDLIRRD
-408 LDDSYKTMDVRSKT
+408 LDYSYKTMDARSKT

-438 VEWRRNTFFDFFDTQ
+438 VEWRQKTFFDFFDSQ

-461 NDPNMTVSVFG
+461 NDPNMTVTVFG

-478 KITPVDYSYQTPSSI
+478 KITPPSYSYQTPGSI

-507 DHRVYN
+507 DSRVYN

-591 DHYDFIQVKQV
+591 DHYDFVQVKQL
-602 D
+602 

>member
-1 MKIKYKLKKGEY
+1 MII
-13 LTMVVGEARRKASDN
+13 GEAPRKTSDN
-28 YKNNPMHSFAES
+28 YKSDPMHSYVES
-40 FVNLASG
+40 FVQLAEG
-47 ILNESVTDIYQDPG
+47 ILNESATDIYAEPS
-61 RALLLKTSNDALK
+61 RAFMMKGANEALK
-74 RFFVENS
+74 QFFVENS
-81 YDPDGMDPDEIQEHV
+81 YDPAGMTPDEI
-96 EDMEQL
+96 EDHIATMEQQ
-102 YDNDRD
+102 YDNDRRG
-108 AILEHVQGS
+108 ILEHVTGS

-143 IPKFVARSPK
+143 IPKFVARYPK
-153 FTISMEYRVLIDTE
+153 FTISMEYRILVDTE
-167 GNELDFFRDQNLMTD
+167 GNELDFFYDQNLMTD
-182 AINKTARET
+182 AIEKTAAET

-196 AIPFTDDNEIVHT
+196 ALPFTDDNEIVHT

-220 SIETRVSAFKI
+220 SIATRVSAFKI
-231 TDQYFEIGDILPDT
+231 TDQYFEIGDILPDP

-254 EVAQSAGVREV
+254 EIATSAGVREV
-265 WVRCNYPFAPVY
+265 WVRCNYPFTPVY

-286 NVQYEYKVQDAGR
+286 NVSYEYKVNNGG
-299 VTTKKVNDLITG
+299 VKVQKITDLISG
-311 TMVNDRLNIQV
+311 TMHNDRLNVQV
-322 LRGNIKGIRVTS
+322 LKGNIKGIRVTS
-334 RLDTSSARL
+334 RLDTSNARL

-357 EIPNAIPIDVTVSP
+357 EIEPAIPIDVTISP

-388 IMSMIKTVLGNY
+388 LMSMIKTVLGNY
-400 KDDMIRKN
+400 KDDLIRRK
-408 LDDSYKTMDVRSKT
+408 LDYSYKTMDARSKT
-422 YSQFDY
+422 YSEFDY

-438 VEWRRNTFFDFFDTQ
+438 VEWRQKTFFDFFDSQ

-478 KITPVDYSYQTPSSI
+478 KITPVSYSYQTPSAI

-507 DHRVYN
+507 DNRVYN

-591 DHYDFIQVKQV
+591 DHYDFIQVKQL
-602 D
+602 

>member
-1 MKIKYKLKKGEY
+1 MII
-13 LTMVVGEARRKASDN
+13 GEAPRQNMSDN
-28 YKNNPMHSFAES
+28 YKYDPMHSYVES
-40 FVNLASG
+40 FVGLAQG
-47 ILNESVTDIYQDPG
+47 ILNENATDIYSEPA
-61 RALLLKTSNDALK
+61 RAFMSKGANEALK
-74 RFFVENS
+74 QFFVENS
-81 YDPDGMDPDEIQEHV
+81 YDPEGMTPDEI
-96 EDMEQL
+96 EDHIATMEQQ
-102 YDNDRD
+102 YDNDRQG
-108 AILEHVQGS
+108 ILEHVTGS
-117 YMNPMIGISIPM
+117 YMNPMIGITIPM

-153 FTISMEYRVLIDTE
+153 FTISMEYRILVDTE
-167 GNELDFFRDQNLMTD
+167 GNELDMFRDQNLMTD
-182 AINKTARET
+182 AIKKTAPEI

-196 AIPFTDDNEIVHT
+196 ALPFTDDNEIVHT

-231 TDQYFEIGDILPDT
+231 DDQYFEIGDILPDP

-254 EVAQSAGVREV
+254 EVATSAGVREV

-286 NVQYEYKVQDAGR
+286 NVQYEYKVNDGGVK
-299 VTTKKVNDLITG
+299 VTKINDLISG
-311 TMVNDRLNIQV
+311 TMNKDRLNIQV
-322 LRGNIKGIRVTS
+322 LKGNIKGIRVTS
-334 RLDTSSARL
+334 RLDTSGARL

-357 EIPNAIPIDVTVSP
+357 EIPNAIPIDVTISP

-388 IMSMIKTVLGNY
+388 LMSMMKTVLGNY
-400 KDDMIRKN
+400 KDDSIREN
-408 LDDSYKTMDVRSKT
+408 LDTSYKTMDVRSKT
-422 YSQFDY
+422 YSTFDY

-438 VEWRRNTFFDFFDTQ
+438 VEWRQKTFFDFFDSQ

-461 NDPNMTVSVFG
+461 NDPNMTVTVFG

-478 KITPVDYSYQTPSSI
+478 KITPPSYSYQTPSNI

-507 DHRVYN
+507 DSRVYN

-534 TDRIIYRIYD
+534 TDRIVYRIYD

-591 DHYDFIQVKQV
+591 DHYDFVQVKQL
-602 D
+602 

>member
-1 MKIKYKLKKGEY
+1 MII
-13 LTMVVGEARRKASDN
+13 GEAPRQLSDN
-28 YKNNPMHSFAES
+28 YKYDAMHSYAES
-40 FVNLASG
+40 FVNLAEG
-47 ILNESVTDIYQDPG
+47 ILNEDATDIYAEPS
-61 RALLLKTSNDALK
+61 RAFLKRGSDEALK
-74 RFFVENS
+74 RFFVESS
-81 YDPDGMDPDEIQEHV
+81 YDPEGMTPDEI
-96 EDMEQL
+96 EDHITTMEQQ
-102 YDNDRD
+102 YDNDKKG
-108 AILEHVQGS
+108 ILEHTTGS
-117 YMNPMIGISIPM
+117 YMNPMIGITIPM
-129 HKFILMNMVFDKGS
+129 HKWILMNMVFDKGS

-153 FTISMEYRVLIDTE
+153 FTISMEYRILVDTE

-182 AINKTARET
+182 AIEATAAET

-196 AIPFTDDNEIVHT
+196 ALPFTDDNEIVHT

-231 TDQYFEIGDILPDT
+231 TDQYFEIGDILPDP

-254 EVAQSAGVREV
+254 EVATSAGVREV
-265 WVRCNYPFAPVY
+265 WVRCNYPFTPVY
-277 GEVERGLMA
+277 GEIERGLMA
-286 NVQYEYKVQDAGR
+286 NVQYEYKVQDAR
-299 VTTKKVNDLITG
+299 AITIKKVNDIVSG
-311 TMVNDRLNIQV
+311 TMNNDRLNVQV
-322 LRGNIKGIRVTS
+322 LKGNIKGIRVTS

-388 IMSMIKTVLGNY
+388 LMSMMKTVLGNY
-400 KDDMIRKN
+400 KDDKIKRN
-408 LDDSYKTMDVRSKT
+408 LDYSYKTMDVRSKT

-438 VEWRRNTFFDFFDTQ
+438 VEWRQKTFFDFFDSQ

-461 NDPNMTVSVFG
+461 NDPNMTVTVFG

-478 KITPVDYSYQTPSSI
+478 KITPPSYSYQTPANI
-493 GPVQLDFTKTVVTS
+493 GPVQLDYTKTVVTS
-507 DHRVYN
+507 DSRVYN

-534 TDRIIYRIYD
+534 TDRIVYRIYD

-591 DHYDFIQVKQV
+591 DHYDFDQVKQL
-602 D
+602 

>member
-1 MKIKYKLKKGEY
+1 MII
-13 LTMVVGEARRKASDN
+13 GEAPRQNMSDS
-28 YKNNPMHSFAES
+28 YRYDPMHAYVES
-40 FVNLASG
+40 YIDLAQG
-47 ILNESVTDIYQDPG
+47 ILNENATDIYSEPA
-61 RALLLKTSNDALK
+61 RAFITKSSNEALK
-74 RFFVENS
+74 QFFVENS
-81 YDPDGMDPDEIQEHV
+81 YDPAGMTPDEI
-96 EDMEQL
+96 EDHIATMEQQ
-102 YDNDRD
+102 YDNDRQGL
-108 AILEHVQGS
+108 LEHVTGS

-153 FTISMEYRVLIDTE
+153 FTISMEYRILVDTE
-167 GNELDFFRDQNLMTD
+167 GNELDMFRDQNLMTD
-182 AINKTARET
+182 AIEKTAAET

-196 AIPFTDDNEIVHT
+196 ALPFTDDNEIVHT

-231 TDQYFEIGDILPDT
+231 TDQYFEIGDILPDP

-254 EVAQSAGVREV
+254 EVATSAGVREV
-265 WVRCNYPFAPVY
+265 WVRCNYPFTPVY

-286 NVQYEYKVQDAGR
+286 NVQYEYKVNDGG
-299 VTTKKVNDLITG
+299 VKITKMNDLISG
-311 TMVNDRLNIQV
+311 TMNKDRLNVQV
-322 LRGNIKGIRVTS
+322 LKGNIKGIRVTS
-334 RLDTSSARL
+334 RLDTSGARL

-357 EIPNAIPIDVTVSP
+357 EIPNAIPIDVTISP

-388 IMSMIKTVLGNY
+388 LMSMMKTVLGNY
-400 KDDMIRKN
+400 KDDLIRRD
-408 LDDSYKTMDVRSKT
+408 LDNSYKTMDARSKT

-438 VEWRRNTFFDFFDTQ
+438 VEWRQKTFFDFFDSQ

-461 NDPNMTVSVFG
+461 NDPNMTVTVFG

-478 KITPVDYSYQTPSSI
+478 KITPPSYSYQTPGSI

-507 DHRVYN
+507 DSRVYN

-591 DHYDFIQVKQV
+591 DHYDFVQVKQV
-602 D
+602 

>member
-1 MKIKYKLKKGEY
+1 MII
-13 LTMVVGEARRKASDN
+13 GEAPRQNMSDN
-28 YKNNPMHSFAES
+28 YKYDPMHSYVES
-40 FVNLASG
+40 FVGLAQG
-47 ILNESVTDIYQDPG
+47 ILNENATDIYSEPA
-61 RALLLKTSNDALK
+61 RAFMSKGANEALK
-74 RFFVENS
+74 QFFVENS
-81 YDPDGMDPDEIQEHV
+81 YDPEGMTPDEI
-96 EDMEQL
+96 EDHIATMEQQ
-102 YDNDRD
+102 YDNDRQG
-108 AILEHVQGS
+108 ILEHVTGS

-153 FTISMEYRVLIDTE
+153 FTISMEYRILVDTE
-167 GNELDFFRDQNLMTD
+167 GNELDMFRDQNLMTD
-182 AINKTARET
+182 AIKKTAPEI

-196 AIPFTDDNEIVHT
+196 ALPFTDDNEIVHT

-231 TDQYFEIGDILPDT
+231 DDQYFEIGDILPDP

-254 EVAQSAGVREV
+254 EVATSAGVREV

-286 NVQYEYKVQDAGR
+286 NVQYEYKVNDGGVK
-299 VTTKKVNDLITG
+299 VTKINDLISG
-311 TMVNDRLNIQV
+311 TMNKDRLNIQV
-322 LRGNIKGIRVTS
+322 LKGNIKGIRVTS
-334 RLDTSSARL
+334 RLDTSGARL

-348 RWKEKTDIV
+348 RWKDKTDIV
-357 EIPNAIPIDVTVSP
+357 EIPNAIPIDVTISP

-388 IMSMIKTVLGNY
+388 LMSMMKTVLGNY
-400 KDDMIRKN
+400 KDDLIREN
-408 LDDSYKTMDVRSKT
+408 LDTSYKTMDVRSKT
-422 YSQFDY
+422 YSTFDY

-438 VEWRRNTFFDFFDTQ
+438 VEWRQKTFFDFFDSQ

-461 NDPNMTVSVFG
+461 NDPNMTVTVFG

-478 KITPVDYSYQTPSSI
+478 KITPPSYSYQTPSNI

-507 DHRVYN
+507 DSRVYN

-591 DHYDFIQVKQV
+591 DHYDFVQVKQL
-602 D
+602 

>member
-1 MKIKYKLKKGEY
+1 MII
-13 LTMVVGEARRKASDN
+13 GEAPRKTSDN
-28 YKNNPMHSFAES
+28 YKSDPMHSYVES
-40 FVNLASG
+40 FVQLAEG
-47 ILNESVTDIYQDPG
+47 ILNESATDIYAEPS
-61 RALLLKTSNDALK
+61 RAFMMKGANEALK
-74 RFFVENS
+74 QFFVENS
-81 YDPDGMDPDEIQEHV
+81 YDPAGMTPDEI
-96 EDMEQL
+96 EDHIATMEQQ
-102 YDNDRD
+102 YDNDRRG
-108 AILEHVQGS
+108 ILEHVTGS

-153 FTISMEYRVLIDTE
+153 FTISMEYRILVDTE
-167 GNELDFFRDQNLMTD
+167 GNELDFFYDQNLMTD
-182 AINKTARET
+182 AIEKTAAET

-196 AIPFTDDNEIVHT
+196 ALPFTDDNEIVHT

-220 SIETRVSAFKI
+220 SIATRVSAFKI
-231 TDQYFEIGDILPDT
+231 TDQYFEIGDILPDP

-254 EVAQSAGVREV
+254 EVATSAGVREV
-265 WVRCNYPFAPVY
+265 WVRCNYPFTPVY

-286 NVQYEYKVQDAGR
+286 NVSYEYKVNDGG
-299 VTTKKVNDLITG
+299 VKVQKITDLISG
-311 TMVNDRLNIQV
+311 TMHNDRLNVQV
-322 LRGNIKGIRVTS
+322 LKGNIKGIRVTS
-334 RLDTSSARL
+334 RLDTSNARL

-357 EIPNAIPIDVTVSP
+357 EIEPAIPIDVTISP

-388 IMSMIKTVLGNY
+388 LMSMIKTVLGNY
-400 KDDMIRKN
+400 KDDLIRRK
-408 LDDSYKTMDVRSKT
+408 LDYSYKTMDTRSKT
-422 YSQFDY
+422 YSEFDY

-438 VEWRRNTFFDFFDTQ
+438 VEWRQKTFFDFFDTQ

-478 KITPVDYSYQTPSSI
+478 KITPVSYSYQTPSA
-493 GPVQLDFTKTVVTS
+493 
-507 DHRVYN
+507 
-513 FIGSDKLRGSTEFI
+513 SDKLRGSTEFI

-591 DHYDFIQVKQV
+591 DHYDFIQVKQL
-602 D
+602 

>member
-1 MKIKYKLKKGEY
+1 MII
-13 LTMVVGEARRKASDN
+13 GEAPRQNMSDS
-28 YKNNPMHSFAES
+28 YRYDPMHAYVES
-40 FVNLASG
+40 YVDLAQG
-47 ILNESVTDIYQDPG
+47 ILNENATDIYSEPA
-61 RALLLKTSNDALK
+61 RAFIAKSSNEALK
-74 RFFVENS
+74 QFFVENS
-81 YDPDGMDPDEIQEHV
+81 YDPAGMTPDEI
-96 EDMEQL
+96 EDHIQTMELQ
-102 YDNDRD
+102 YDNDRKG
-108 AILEHVQGS
+108 ILEHVTSS
-117 YMNPMIGISIPM
+117 YMNPMIGITIPM

-143 IPKFVARSPK
+143 IPKFVARFPK
-153 FTISMEYRVLIDTE
+153 FTISMEYRILVDTE
-167 GNELDFFRDQNLMTD
+167 GNELDMFRDQNLMTD
-182 AINKTARET
+182 AIEKTAAET

-196 AIPFTDDNEIVHT
+196 ALPFTDDNEIVHT

-231 TDQYFEIGDILPDT
+231 TDQYFEIGDILPDP

-254 EVAQSAGVREV
+254 EVATSAGVREV
-265 WVRCNYPFAPVY
+265 WVRCNYPFTPVY

-286 NVQYEYKVQDAGR
+286 NVQYEYKVNDSG
-299 VTTKKVNDLITG
+299 VKITKINDLISG
-311 TMVNDRLNIQV
+311 TMNKDRLNVQV
-322 LRGNIKGIRVTS
+322 LKGNIKGIRVTS
-334 RLDTSSARL
+334 RLDTSGARL

-357 EIPNAIPIDVTVSP
+357 EIPNAIPIDVTISP

-388 IMSMIKTVLGNY
+388 LMSMMKTVLGNY
-400 KDDMIRKN
+400 KDDLIRRD
-408 LDDSYKTMDVRSKT
+408 LDYSYKTMDARSKT

-438 VEWRRNTFFDFFDTQ
+438 VEWRQKTFFDFFDSQ

-461 NDPNMTVSVFG
+461 NDPNMTVTVFG

-478 KITPVDYSYQTPSSI
+478 KITPPSYSYQTPGSI

-507 DHRVYN
+507 DNRVYN

-527 VILCPKG
+527 VVLCPKG

-591 DHYDFIQVKQV
+591 DHYDFVQVKQL
-602 D
+602 

>member
-1 MKIKYKLKKGEY
+1 MII
-13 LTMVVGEARRKASDN
+13 GEAPRQLSDN
-28 YKNNPMHSFAES
+28 YKYDAMHSYAES
-40 FVNLASG
+40 FVNLAEG
-47 ILNESVTDIYQDPG
+47 ILNEDATDIYAEPS
-61 RALLLKTSNDALK
+61 RAFLKRGSDEALK
-74 RFFVENS
+74 RFFVESS
-81 YDPDGMDPDEIQEHV
+81 YDPEGMTPDEI
-96 EDMEQL
+96 EDHITTMEQQ
-102 YDNDRD
+102 YENDKKG
-108 AILEHVQGS
+108 ILEHTTGS
-117 YMNPMIGISIPM
+117 YMNPMIGITIPM
-129 HKFILMNMVFDKGS
+129 HKWILMNMVFDKGS

-153 FTISMEYRVLIDTE
+153 FTISMEYRILVDTE

-182 AINKTARET
+182 AIEATAAET

-196 AIPFTDDNEIVHT
+196 ALPFTDDNEIVHT

-231 TDQYFEIGDILPDT
+231 TDQYFEIGDILPDP
-245 ETGYIEPDG
+245 ETGYIEPNG
-254 EVAQSAGVREV
+254 EVATSAGVREV
-265 WVRCNYPFAPVY
+265 WVRCNYPFTPVY
-277 GEVERGLMA
+277 GEIERGLMA
-286 NVQYEYKVQDAGR
+286 NVQYEYKVQDAGAI
-299 VTTKKVNDLITG
+299 TIKKVNDIVSG
-311 TMVNDRLNIQV
+311 TMNNDRLNVQV
-322 LRGNIKGIRVTS
+322 LKGNIKGIRVTS

-388 IMSMIKTVLGNY
+388 LMSMMKTVLGNY
-400 KDDMIRKN
+400 KDDKIKRN
-408 LDDSYKTMDVRSKT
+408 LDYSYKTMDVRSKT

-438 VEWRRNTFFDFFDTQ
+438 VEWRQKTFFDFFDSQ

-461 NDPNMTVSVFG
+461 NDPNMTVTVFG

-478 KITPVDYSYQTPSSI
+478 KITPPSYSYQTPANI
-493 GPVQLDFTKTVVTS
+493 GPVQLDYTKTVVTS
-507 DHRVYN
+507 DSRVYN

-534 TDRIIYRIYD
+534 TDRIVYRIYD

-591 DHYDFIQVKQV
+591 DHYDFVQVKQL
-602 D
+602 

>member
-1 MKIKYKLKKGEY
+1 MII
-13 LTMVVGEARRKASDN
+13 GEAPRQNMSDS
-28 YKNNPMHSFAES
+28 YRYDPMHAYVES
-40 FVNLASG
+40 YVDLAQG
-47 ILNESVTDIYQDPG
+47 ILNENATDIYSEPA
-61 RALLLKTSNDALK
+61 RAFIAKSSNEALK
-74 RFFVENS
+74 QFFVENS
-81 YDPDGMDPDEIQEHV
+81 YDPAGMTPDEI
-96 EDMEQL
+96 EDHIQTMELQ
-102 YDNDRD
+102 YDNDRKG
-108 AILEHVQGS
+108 ILEHVTGS
-117 YMNPMIGISIPM
+117 YMNPMIGITIPM

-153 FTISMEYRVLIDTE
+153 FTISMEYRILVDTE
-167 GNELDFFRDQNLMTD
+167 GNELDMFRDQNLMTD
-182 AINKTARET
+182 AIEKTAAET

-196 AIPFTDDNEIVHT
+196 ALPFTDDNEIVHT

-231 TDQYFEIGDILPDT
+231 TDQYFEIGDILPDP

-254 EVAQSAGVREV
+254 EVATSAGVREV
-265 WVRCNYPFAPVY
+265 WVRCNYPFTPVY

-286 NVQYEYKVQDAGR
+286 NVQYEYKVNDGG
-299 VTTKKVNDLITG
+299 VKITKVNDLISG
-311 TMVNDRLNIQV
+311 TMNKDRLNVQV
-322 LRGNIKGIRVTS
+322 LKGNIKGIRVTS
-334 RLDTSSARL
+334 RLDTSGARL

-357 EIPNAIPIDVTVSP
+357 EIPNAIPIDVTISP

-388 IMSMIKTVLGNY
+388 LMSMMKTVLGNY
-400 KDDMIRKN
+400 KDDLIRRD
-408 LDDSYKTMDVRSKT
+408 LDYSYKTMDARSKT

-438 VEWRRNTFFDFFDTQ
+438 VEWRQKTFFDFFDSQ

-461 NDPNMTVSVFG
+461 NDPNMTVTVFG

-478 KITPVDYSYQTPSSI
+478 KITPPSYSYQTPGSI

-507 DHRVYN
+507 DSRVYN

-591 DHYDFIQVKQV
+591 DHYDFIQVKQL
-602 D
+602 

>member
-1 MKIKYKLKKGEY
+1 MII
-13 LTMVVGEARRKASDN
+13 GEAPRQYMSDN
-28 YKNNPMHSFAES
+28 YKSDPMHSYAES
-40 FVNLASG
+40 FVNLAEG
-47 ILNESVTDIYQDPG
+47 ILNEGAVELYSDPT
-61 RALLLKTSNDALK
+61 RAFIQKGSNEALK
-74 RFFVENS
+74 QFFVENS
-81 YDPDGMDPDEIQEHV
+81 YDPEGMTPDEI
-96 EDMEQL
+96 EDHIATMEQQ
-102 YDNDRD
+102 YDNDRKG
-108 AILEHVQGS
+108 ILEHVTGS

-153 FTISMEYRVLIDTE
+153 FTISMEYRILVDTE
-167 GNELDFFRDQNLMTD
+167 GNELDMFRDQNLMTD
-182 AINKTARET
+182 AIEKTAAET

-196 AIPFTDDNEIVHT
+196 ALPFTDDNEIVHT

-220 SIETRVSAFKI
+220 SIETRVSAFKV
-231 TDQYFEIGDILPDT
+231 TDQYFEIGDILPDP

-254 EVAQSAGVREV
+254 EIATSAGVREV
-265 WVRCNYPFAPVY
+265 WVRCNYPFTPVY
-277 GEVERGLMA
+277 GEVERGLMV
-286 NVQYEYKVQDAGR
+286 NVQYEYKINDGEVKI
-299 VTTKKVNDLITG
+299 TKMNDLISG
-311 TMVNDRLNIQV
+311 TMHKDRLNVQV
-322 LRGNIKGIRVTS
+322 LKGNIKGIRVTS
-334 RLDTSSARL
+334 RLDTSNARL

-357 EIPNAIPIDVTVSP
+357 EIPAAIPIDVTISP

-382 VNQVTK
+382 INQVTK
-388 IMSMIKTVLGNY
+388 LMSMLKTVLGNY
-400 KDDMIRKN
+400 KDDLIRRN
-408 LDDSYKTMDVRSKT
+408 LDKSYKTMDVRSKT
-422 YSQFDY
+422 YANFDY

-438 VEWRRNTFFDFFDTQ
+438 VEWRQKTFFDFFDSQ
-453 MTKLYQVL
+453 MTRLYQVL
-461 NDPNMTVSVFG
+461 NDPNMTVTVFG

-478 KITPVDYSYQTPSSI
+478 KITPPSYSYQTPGSI

-507 DHRVYN
+507 DNRVYN

-591 DHYDFIQVKQV
+591 DHYDFVQVKQI
-602 D
+602 

>member
-1 MKIKYKLKKGEY
+1 MII
-13 LTMVVGEARRKASDN
+13 GEAPRKTSDN
-28 YKNNPMHSFAES
+28 YKSDPMHSYVES
-40 FVNLASG
+40 FVQLAEG
-47 ILNESVTDIYQDPG
+47 ILNESATDIYAEPS
-61 RALLLKTSNDALK
+61 RAFMMKGANEALK
-74 RFFVENS
+74 QFFVENS
-81 YDPDGMDPDEIQEHV
+81 YDPAGMTPDEI
-96 EDMEQL
+96 EDHIATMEQQ
-102 YDNDRD
+102 YDNDRRG
-108 AILEHVQGS
+108 ILEHVTGS

-143 IPKFVARSPK
+143 IPKFVARYPK
-153 FTISMEYRVLIDTE
+153 FTISMEYRILVDTE
-167 GNELDFFRDQNLMTD
+167 GNELDFFYDQNLMTD
-182 AINKTARET
+182 AIEKTAAET

-196 AIPFTDDNEIVHT
+196 ALPFTDDNEIVHT

-220 SIETRVSAFKI
+220 SIATRVSAFKI
-231 TDQYFEIGDILPDT
+231 TDQYFEIGDILPDP

-254 EVAQSAGVREV
+254 EVATSAGVREV
-265 WVRCNYPFAPVY
+265 WVRCNYPFTPVY

-286 NVQYEYKVQDAGR
+286 NVSYEYKVNDGG
-299 VTTKKVNDLITG
+299 VKVQKITDLISG
-311 TMVNDRLNIQV
+311 TMHNDRLNVQV
-322 LRGNIKGIRVTS
+322 LKGNIKGIRVTS
-334 RLDTSSARL
+334 RLDTSNARL

-357 EIPNAIPIDVTVSP
+357 EIEPAIPIDVTISP

-388 IMSMIKTVLGNY
+388 LMSMIKTVLGNY
-400 KDDMIRKN
+400 KDDLIRRK
-408 LDDSYKTMDVRSKT
+408 LDYSYKTMDARSKT
-422 YSQFDY
+422 YSEFDY

-438 VEWRRNTFFDFFDTQ
+438 VEWRQKTFFDFFDTQ

-478 KITPVDYSYQTPSSI
+478 KITPVSYSYQTPSAI

-507 DHRVYN
+507 DNRVYN

-591 DHYDFIQVKQV
+591 DHYDFIQVKQL
-602 D
+602 